1 MRVYES
7 MVIIDPKIDQA
18 ERERTINKIKDF
30 IEKNGGKILSFEE
43 WGNRKLAYPIKKR
56 NEGYYVLLKF
66 ETYNNNLTISLRDL
80 YRLEDSIL
88 RSIILREDE

>member
-7 MVIIDPKIDQA
+7 MVIIDPKIDQS

>member
-7 MVIIDPKIDQA
+7 MVIIDTKIDVS
-18 ERERTINKIKDF
+18 EREKIINRIKEF
-30 IEKNGGKILSFEE
+30 IERGGGKILSFEE

-56 NEGYYVLLKF
+56 TEGYYILLKF
-66 ETYNNNLTISLRDL
+66 ESDSKLPLSLREF
-80 YRLEDSIL
+80 YRLDNNIL